1 MSHTTPALK
10 RSRDVDGTK
19 QLPKRVRQHDPAEI
33 IDEYT
38 ALVQPYSLAPT
49 LDCSAVRNDEI
60 LRISSKDT
68 VNTCNTVLV
77 FYDYDLYVLYKFIL
91 LQIDYG
97 C

>member
-10 RSRDVDGTK
+10 RSRDVDETK
-19 QLPKRVRQHDPAEI
+19 QLPKRVKQHDPAEI
-33 IDEYT
+33 IDEYA
-38 ALVQPYSLAPT
+38 ALVQTYSLAPA

-77 FYDYDLYVLYKFIL
+77 FYDYDLYVLYKIAN
-91 LQIDYG
+91 IDHG